1 MPNMDWY
8 ELLVKP
14 YGTPP
19 AEVFRIVWPILYILM
34 GIGLYLAIKAAP
46 KGQAGRIA
54 AAFLVQIVL
63 NLMWSPIFFVGQNIS
78 GALVVLVLLLCAI
91 VWMLYEFYRYSKT
104 AAFLNLPYVLWVSFA
119 GYLNFALWQLN

>member
-8 ELLVKP
+8 ELLLKP

-19 AEVFRIVWPILYILM
+19 DVVFRIVWPILYILM

-54 AAFLVQIVL
+54 AAFLVQIIL
-63 NLMWSPIFFVGQNIS
+63 NLMWSPIFFVGQNIG